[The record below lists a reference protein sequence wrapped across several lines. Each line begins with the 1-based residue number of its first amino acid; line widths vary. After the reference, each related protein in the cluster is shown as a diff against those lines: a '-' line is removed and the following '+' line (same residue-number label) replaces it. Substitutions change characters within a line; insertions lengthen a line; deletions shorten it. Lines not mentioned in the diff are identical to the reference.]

1 MTGNTVRL
9 NDRRLMIALPLYD
22 GRLNVEAAF
31 NIINLCALA
40 GKYNFTIDLAHISFC
55 SILPKAR
62 NVMVHRFMESDC
74 TDLLFLD
81 SDVTFTCDDIVR
93 LLAISTNKDVVGGI
107 YPRKKA
113 DKNLIATVIFDEN
126 ANPIYDENGLI
137 EAECIPTGFMMI
149 RRHVL
154 EKLIANHPEWD
165 YYDGEGQ
172 EDESPVKQSAVF
184 DFSIMDNLY
193 YGEDYTF
200 CKRVRAE
207 GMKVHIDPGLEIGH
221 FGNIELK
228 SNVMEK
234 LIKPLQE
241 RVRKQMKKE

>member
-1 MTGNTVRL
+1 MTGNKVKL
-9 NDRRLMIALPLYD
+9 NDRKLMIALPLYD
-22 GRLNVEAAF
+22 GRLNVQAAF

-40 GKYNFTIDLAHISFC
+40 GKYNFSIDLAHISFC

-62 NVMVHRFMESDC
+62 NVMVRRFMESDC

-93 LLAISTNKDVVGGI
+93 LLAVSTNRDVVGGV

-113 DKNLIATVIFDEN
+113 DKNLIATVIFDRN

-165 YYDGEGQ
+165 YYDEEGQ
-172 EDESPVKQSAVF
+172 EDEKRVKHNAVF
-184 DFSIMDNLY
+184 DFSIQDGLY
-193 YGEDYTF
+193 FGEDYTF

-207 GMKVHIDPGLEIGH
+207 GMRVHIDPALEIGH
-221 FGNIELK
+221 YGSIELK
-228 SNVMEK
+228 NNVAEA

-241 RVRKQMKKE
+241 KVRRETQK